1 MAAQHPGHER
11 RLRGSDGLAR
21 HACAAGLRQGGP
33 HGRLT
38 RMATRPAASL
48 PPAAKNPDRPQQALA
63 ELRTRMQARRTEA
76 VQAWRAHLRPDT
88 LLSALRRI
96 ADETLRGL
104 LKVHPLPSGACA
116 AAVGGYGRGEL
127 YPGSDLDILILLE
140 RAPDTADR
148 ERIEALVAA
157 LWDIGLEP
165 GLSVRTLEQC
175 RQEAAADITVQ
186 TSLLEARWLAGGRAL
201 FQRFRERMQQDL
213 NPCDFYLAKR
223 TEMQQ
228 RHARH
233 QDTPY
238 ALEPNCK
245 EAPGGLRDLQVLLW
259 LARAAGLG
267 TTWTAVAR
275 TDLLTSAEFR
285 ALRRAEL
292 AFKRLRIELHLLAG
306 RREDRLLFDL
316 QPRLARVYGFVDRP
330 HRRAGE
336 LLMQRYYW
344 AARVVCQVNRLLMLA
359 LEEHLFPRP
368 QDKAAALDDDFCVRR
383 GRLALVREDAFERK
397 PSLLLKVFL
406 VTQQHPE
413 LQGMAAGTL
422 RAMWHARLRID
433 RAFRDD
439 PVNRQLFLQILRQ
452 PRGIVHALR
461 DMTMWNILPRYLPP

>member
-76 VQAWRAHLRPDT
+76 VQAWRVHLRPDT

-104 LKVHPLPSGACA
+104 LKIHPLPSGACA

-175 RQEAAADITVQ
+175 RQEAAADRSEEH
-186 TSLLEARWLAGGRAL
+186 TSELQSREKLVCRLLLEK
-201 FQRFRERMQQDL
+201 L
-213 NPCDFYLAKR
+213 N
-223 TEMQQ
+223 
-228 RHARH
+228 
-233 QDTPY
+233 
-238 ALEPNCK
+238 K
-245 EAPGGLRDLQVLLW
+245 E
-259 LARAAGLG
+259 
-267 TTWTAVAR
+267 
-275 TDLLTSAEFR
+275 TS
-285 ALRRAEL
+285 
-292 AFKRLRIELHLLAG
+292 K
-306 RREDRLLFDL
+306 
-316 QPRLARVYGFVDRP
+316 
-330 HRRAGE
+330 
-336 LLMQRYYW
+336 
-344 AARVVCQVNRLLMLA
+344 
-359 LEEHLFPRP
+359 
-368 QDKAAALDDDFCVRR
+368 
-383 GRLALVREDAFERK
+383 
-397 PSLLLKVFL
+397 
-406 VTQQHPE
+406 
-413 LQGMAAGTL
+413 
-422 RAMWHARLRID
+422 
-433 RAFRDD
+433 
-439 PVNRQLFLQILRQ
+439 
-452 PRGIVHALR
+452 
-461 DMTMWNILPRYLPP
+461 